1 MPATLASKITNLFK
15 RGRKPVE
22 VSPTGAV
29 QPKPKTRKEQR
40 EAAIVQLQQGYA
52 EVVDTMHAMR
62 RHMDQQSARSDRLLG
77 LMEGLPDVLR
87 SIPETNAKQTSVL
100 QAIEGQMRT
109 QVESTGQLSTALT
122 DLAGATR
129 HQQEAL
135 GELHQQMDLGRQQ
148 NESLRD
154 SLGILSETMEHVT
167 EASDSNVTAM
177 NSITEEVRGNDKRFR
192 DLFQRSQ
199 KHTTVMAAV
208 SWALALGALA
218 ISGYV
223 AVMVARVAESIP
235 AQQAVAA
242 TPATAEAAP
251 VAADPPAPTAEP
263 APVSVAEPV
272 PADPMPV
279 NSPAPPPV
287 SPADSVDAIAEPIDV
302 AGFGALPALDAMT
315 IELAVPAVETNETSD
330 DLAARAPIE

>member
-1 MPATLASKITNLFK
+1 MPATLASKITSLFK

-40 EAAIVQLQQGYA
+40 EAAILQLQQGYA
-52 EVVDTMHAMR
+52 EVVDTMHAIR

-235 AQQAVAA
+235 PRQAVAA
-242 TPATAEAAP
+242 TPAVVEAAP
-251 VAADPPAPTAEP
+251 VATDPTVPTAEP
-263 APVSVAEPV
+263 APTPTAESV
-272 PADPMPV
+272 PADAMPAP
-279 NSPAPPPV
+279 SPASTPT
-287 SPADSVDAIAEPIDV
+287 SPTESVDTVADPIDL
-302 AGFGALPALDAMT
+302 AGFGALSAIDAMA
-315 IELAVPAVETNETSD
+315 IELAEPTTQTRESAD
-330 DLAARAPIE
+330 DLAARAPID

>member
-1 MPATLASKITNLFK
+1 MSSTIASKLGNLF
-15 RGRKPVE
+15 RLGRKPVE
-22 VSPTGAV
+22 VQVDGQIT
-29 QPKPKTRKEQR
+29 PKPRSKREQR
-40 EAAIVQLQQGYA
+40 EAAILQLQQGYA

-62 RHMDQQSARSDRLLG
+62 SHMERQSQRSDRLLS
-77 LMEGLPDVLR
+77 LMEGLPDVLHA
-87 SIPETNAKQTSVL
+87 IPQTNAKQTAVL

-135 GELHQQMDLGRQQ
+135 GELHQQMNLSRQQ

-154 SLGILSETMEHVT
+154 SLGVLSETMETVT
-167 EASDSNVTAM
+167 DASRSNVEAM
-177 NSITEEVRGNDKRFR
+177 TGITEEVRSNDKRFR

-235 AQQAVAA
+235 ARPAASVATVTTDSA
-242 TPATAEAAP
+242 DVTPQPLE
-251 VAADPPAPTAEP
+251 AEP
-263 APVSVAEPV
+263 VDVAPVS
-272 PADPMPV
+272 
-279 NSPAPPPV
+279 PPPV
-287 SPADSVDAIAEPIDV
+287 ESNRAVDADEPI
-302 AGFGALPALDAMT
+302 AISGFGAMAALEAMPGPLSGS
-315 IELAVPAVETNETSD
+315 IEASELSQVDV
-330 DLAARAPIE
+330 R